1 MAIQTASLKGICA
14 HAASLLNAAGWK
26 TLIQGSIS
34 AASPNLTVTDAAFL
48 ASDAG
53 KSIAIDG
60 AGPGGTILSTTILTF
75 TDATH
80 VVLAVNASVAVAG
93 ATVSYGG
100 QLEDDRRNLEELR
113 EEAFEADEFYY
124 LAYLETKE
132 HWVRPDLLVLSA
144 SIADGAAIPTHVGD
158 IGTPMIQVGPL
169 DSYLPGRKAEF
180 EEIARYRENAN
191 GVYGSLAHNVAGS
204 KIGGYYWI
212 APSMDRARYTGTD
225 MKIPL
230 GNYVR
235 GSDLQCPKITTYGI
249 VSRMLTRL
257 LGKEGS
263 TREGAAIFTDHAN
276 ATEQAIR
283 ANAQEMPTLDEA
295 DVERKLAA

>member
-1 MAIQTASLKGICA
+1 MDLASLATCTRQ
-14 HAASLLNAAGWK
+14 AASLLNAGGWK

-34 AASPNLTVTDAAFL
+34 ASSASLTVTDAAFVV
-48 ASDAG
+48 SDQG
-53 KSIAIDG
+53 KNIAIDR

-80 VVLAVNASVAVAG
+80 VILADTASITVAG

-100 QLEDDRRNLEELR
+100 RLEDDRRNLEELR
-113 EEAFEADEFYY
+113 EEAFEADEYFY
-124 LAYLETKE
+124 LAYLETRE

-144 SIADGAAIPTHVGD
+144 SILNNGKIPTHVGD

-169 DSYLPGRKAEF
+169 DAYLPGRRAEF
-180 EEIARYRENAN
+180 EEIARYRAN
-191 GVYGSLAHNVAGS
+191 PANVYGSLAHNVAGS
-204 KIGGYYWI
+204 LIGGYYWI
-212 APSMDRARYTGTD
+212 SESQDVAQYSGSD

-230 GNYVR
+230 GNYTR
-235 GSDLQCPKITTYGI
+235 GTDLQCPRITTYGI

-263 TREGAAIFTDHAN
+263 RREGAQVFSDHAKE
-276 ATEQAIR
+276 TEQAIR
-283 ANAQEMPTLDEA
+283 ANAQEMPVLDAA
-295 DVERKLAA
+295 DIERKMA